1 MSPTEI
7 AIAVLL
13 GFAVLMQLTSVIG
26 ILAADDVYDR
36 LHFTGPASIFT
47 PLAIAVAVAIDF
59 GPLSQAGIKAA
70 MTAALVML
78 LGPALVHATARA
90 AHIRERGRL
99 VVQETGAAP
108 PPPGD
113 ELTPPP
119 PRPDEP

>member
-1 MSPTEI
+1 MSGTEI
-7 AIAVLL
+7 AVIALL
-13 GFAVLMQLTSVIG
+13 SLAVLMQLSSVIG
-26 ILAADDVYDR
+26 ILAARDVYDR

-47 PLAIAVAVAIDF
+47 PLAIGTAVAIDF

-99 VVQETGAAP
+99 MVEVDTAEEASGTRPAS
-108 PPPGD
+108 
-113 ELTPPP
+113 PP
-119 PRPDEP
+119 PRPDQP